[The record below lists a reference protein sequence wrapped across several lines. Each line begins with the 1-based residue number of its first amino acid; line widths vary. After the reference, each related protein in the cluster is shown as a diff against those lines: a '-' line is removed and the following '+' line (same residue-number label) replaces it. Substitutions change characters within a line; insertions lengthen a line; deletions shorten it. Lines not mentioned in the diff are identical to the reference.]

1 MNTHTVVRVNVTIP
15 TDIIEDVKRMD
26 ANVSISKFAS
36 EAMSEK
42 LARQKRERALN
53 AILAG
58 PPTFTDIED
67 STAYVRAL
75 RDEDRERD
83 TRLKLL

>member
-1 MNTHTVVRVNVTIP
+1 MNTQTVVRVNVTIP
-15 TDIIEDVKRMD
+15 KGIIEDVKRLD
-26 ANVSISKFAS
+26 AKRSISKFAS

-42 LARQKRERALN
+42 LAREKRERALT

-75 RDEDRERD
+75 RTEDRERD
-83 TRLKLL
+83 KRLKLV

>member
-1 MNTHTVVRVNVTIP
+1 MNTQTVVRVNVTIP
-15 TDIIEDVKRMD
+15 KGIIEDVKRLD
-26 ANVSISKFAS
+26 AKRSISKFAS

-42 LARQKRERALN
+42 LAREKRERALN

-75 RDEDRERD
+75 RTEDRERD
-83 TRLKLL
+83 KRLKLV